1 MTRRYGAAM
10 AVAFMFIA
18 GTNAAA
24 WHVSG
29 KVYCAGTGLPLE
41 GVIVN
46 VTQLDGTF
54 TGFGISDPSGFYSL
68 SLPDVAGSFS
78 ANLDL
83 SAVGGGNIVTPNPVP
98 VLFLT
103 TDADVAETINWVVDS
118 PRCSTLACWLTGGGA
133 KFSTIT
139 GTTLAER
146 GPQQNFG
153 GNVYPGCSPDAG
165 QGGQWNHV
173 DHTAKLHF
181 QGRAIIVD
189 QCGNVDGIPPGS
201 ESPVTPFNFI
211 EFHGTG
217 TLKGIKGNKVD
228 FGEVCFVGRAED
240 RNEPGSSGQRDGA
253 KKDRY
258 FIRVTDCSSGAT
270 LLQLED
276 VLLPG
281 DSDPVTI
288 TDGNLQIH
296 VSSCDTP

>member
-1 MTRRYGAAM
+1 LAASI
-10 AVAFMFIA
+10 AFLG
-18 GTNAAA
+18 GTKVAA
-24 WHVSG
+24 WEVTG
-29 KVYCAGTGLPLE
+29 YVYCAGSGLPLE

-46 VTQLDGTF
+46 VGQVGGSF
-54 TGFGISDPSGFYSL
+54 TGSVTTDSAGFYAL
-68 SLPDVAGSFS
+68 SLPDVPADFS
-78 ANLDL
+78 ATLDL
-83 SAVGGGNIVTPNPVP
+83 SGVGGGTIVSPNPVP
-98 VLFLT
+98 VLFST
-103 TDADVAETINWVVDS
+103 TDTDFEKSIKWVVDS
-118 PRCSTLACWLTGGGA
+118 PRCTGLACWLTGGGA

-139 GTTLAER
+139 GTSLAER

-153 GNVYPGCSPDAG
+153 GNVNPSCDPDPG

-181 QGRAIIVD
+181 QGTIITVD
-189 QCGNVDGIPPGS
+189 RCGNVDGIPPGS

-217 TLKGIKGNKVD
+217 TLKGIKGNKVSFD
-228 FGEVCFVGRAED
+228 TVCFVGRAED

-270 LLQLED
+270 LLELED
-276 VLLPG
+276 VLQPG
-281 DSDPVTI
+281 ASDPVTI

-296 VSSCDTP
+296 VSSCVAP